1 MIFEVVIVTVDSKNK
16 PHVAPMGVTKKKDS
30 IILKPFKP
38 SQTLDNILTT
48 KIAVLNTVTDVR
60 VFAACITGRKK
71 FDLKPV
77 EGRLGFRLKNTISY
91 TYLKLENFLDN
102 NLRPQLIMKQE
113 STCQVSEFL
122 GLNRAQAAVIEGAIL
137 TSRLNIIPI
146 EKILSEMKYLRTAIS
161 KTAGPKEKEAWAW
174 LEEAV
179 NLYTTKN
186 SKNIQSKN

>member
-16 PHVAPMGVTKKKDS
+16 PHVAPMGVTKKNNS

-38 SQTLDNILTT
+38 SQTLDNILNT
-48 KIAVLNTVTDVR
+48 KNAVLNTITDVR
-60 VFAACITGRKK
+60 VFAACITGRKQY
-71 FDLKPV
+71 DLVPV
-77 EGRLGFRLKNTISY
+77 EGSSGFRLKNTFSY
-91 TYLKLENFLDN
+91 THLSLEDFFDN

-113 STCQVSEFL
+113 KTWQIGEFY

-137 TSRLNIIPI
+137 ISRLNIVPI
-146 EKILSEMKYLRTAIS
+146 EKILSEMKYLRIAIS

-179 NLYTTKN
+179 NLHTTKL
-186 SKNIQSKN
+186 